1 MLAVRMTSFS
11 TVVNRLV
18 FYGRKP
24 TKVRRMLNQ
33 CRSCTRPSL
42 VLVGTNCQNRHSRTP
57 QEVVS

>member
-24 TKVRRMLNQ
+24 TKVRRMHDL

-42 VLVGTNCQNRHSRTP
+42 VLHKTNCKNRVFASHL
-57 QEVVS
+57 EVIS